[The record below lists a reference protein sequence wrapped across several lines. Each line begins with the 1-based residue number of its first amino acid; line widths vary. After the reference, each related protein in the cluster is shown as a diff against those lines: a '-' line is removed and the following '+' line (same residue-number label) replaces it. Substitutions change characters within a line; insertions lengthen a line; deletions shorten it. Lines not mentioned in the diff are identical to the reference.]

1 MTTLAHSIV
10 PSESKPDQRLN
21 YEEKIESRGRQT
33 TLYQEFCFRSVYQTR
48 SVEVMAKRP
57 KSSLSLDTVNEAIV
71 DALIEGKGIGQ
82 KIKRLRLKRS
92 MGLAELGKEVG
103 LSASFLSQLENGR
116 VVPTLRNLSSI
127 ALVFKKELSYF
138 FRDENDK
145 VFRISRAKDRIR
157 LVVGDF
163 LLSDSMSVLVPDR
176 QIVPC
181 IADFLPGTEGA
192 FHPQIFAGLE
202 LVYVINGPLTL
213 STEDRT
219 ELLHAE
225 DSAWI
230 DGGTSRR
237 YQCHEDKPARA
248 LIVTFALQS

>member
-1 MTTLAHSIV
+1 
-10 PSESKPDQRLN
+10 
-21 YEEKIESRGRQT
+21 
-33 TLYQEFCFRSVYQTR
+33 
-48 SVEVMAKRP
+48 MAKRV

-71 DALIEGKGIGQ
+71 DALIEAKGIGQ
-82 KIKRLRLKRS
+82 KIRRLRLKRS

-116 VVPTLRNLSSI
+116 VIPTLRNLSRI

-145 VFRISRAKDRIR
+145 VFRVSRGKDRIR
-157 LVVGDF
+157 LVVGEF

-176 QIVPC
+176 HIVPC
-181 IADFLPGTEGA
+181 IADFLPGIEGAA

-202 LVYVINGPLTL
+202 LVYVIDGSLML
-213 STEDRT
+213 STEGKT
-219 ELLHAE
+219 EVLHSE

-230 DGGTSRR
+230 DGSTSRQYR
-237 YQCHEDKPARA
+237 CHEDKPAKA

>member
-1 MTTLAHSIV
+1 
-10 PSESKPDQRLN
+10 
-21 YEEKIESRGRQT
+21 
-33 TLYQEFCFRSVYQTR
+33 
-48 SVEVMAKRP
+48 MAKRV

-71 DALIEGKGIGQ
+71 DALIEAKGIGQ
-82 KIKRLRLKRS
+82 KIRRLRLKRS

-116 VVPTLRNLSSI
+116 VIPTLRNLSRI

-145 VFRISRAKDRIR
+145 VFRVSRGKDRIR
-157 LVVGDF
+157 LVVGEF

-176 QIVPC
+176 HIVPC
-181 IADFLPGTEGA
+181 IADFLPGIEGAA
-192 FHPQIFAGLE
+192 FHPQIFPGLE
-202 LVYVINGPLTL
+202 LVYVIDGSLML
-213 STEDRT
+213 STGDKT
-219 ELLHAE
+219 ELLQGE

-230 DGGTSRR
+230 DGSTSRQYR
-237 YQCHEDKPARA
+237 CHEDKPARA

>member
-1 MTTLAHSIV
+1 
-10 PSESKPDQRLN
+10 
-21 YEEKIESRGRQT
+21 
-33 TLYQEFCFRSVYQTR
+33 
-48 SVEVMAKRP
+48 MAKRV

-71 DALIEGKGIGQ
+71 DALIEAKGIGQ
-82 KIKRLRLKRS
+82 KIRRLRLKRS

-116 VVPTLRNLSSI
+116 VIPTLRNLSRI

-145 VFRISRAKDRIR
+145 VFRVSRGKDRIR
-157 LVVGDF
+157 LVVGEF

-176 QIVPC
+176 HIVPC
-181 IADFLPGTEGA
+181 IADFLPGIEASA
-192 FHPQIFAGLE
+192 FHPQIFPGLE
-202 LVYVINGPLTL
+202 LVYVIDGSLTL
-213 STEDRT
+213 STEGKT
-219 ELLHAE
+219 ELLQSE

-230 DGGTSRR
+230 DGSTSRQYR
-237 YQCHEDKPARA
+237 CHEDRPAKA

>member
-1 MTTLAHSIV
+1 
-10 PSESKPDQRLN
+10 
-21 YEEKIESRGRQT
+21 
-33 TLYQEFCFRSVYQTR
+33 
-48 SVEVMAKRP
+48 MAKRV

-71 DALIEGKGIGQ
+71 DALIEAKGIGQ
-82 KIKRLRLKRS
+82 KIRRLRLKRS

-116 VVPTLRNLSSI
+116 VIPTLRNLSRI

-145 VFRISRAKDRIR
+145 VFRVSRGKDRIR
-157 LVVGDF
+157 LVVGEF

-176 QIVPC
+176 HIVPC
-181 IADFLPGTEGA
+181 IADFLPGIEGSA
-192 FHPQIFAGLE
+192 FHPQIFPGLE
-202 LVYVINGPLTL
+202 LVYVIDGSLTL
-213 STEDRT
+213 STEGKT
-219 ELLHAE
+219 ELLHSE

-230 DGGTSRR
+230 DGSTSRQYR
-237 YQCHEDKPARA
+237 CHEDKPAKA

>member
-1 MTTLAHSIV
+1 
-10 PSESKPDQRLN
+10 
-21 YEEKIESRGRQT
+21 
-33 TLYQEFCFRSVYQTR
+33 
-48 SVEVMAKRP
+48 MAKRV

-71 DALIEGKGIGQ
+71 DALIEAKGIGQ
-82 KIKRLRLKRS
+82 KIRRLRLKRS

-116 VVPTLRNLSSI
+116 VIPTLRNLSRI

-145 VFRISRAKDRIR
+145 VFRVSRGKDRIR
-157 LVVGDF
+157 LVVGEF

-176 QIVPC
+176 HIVPC
-181 IADFLPGTEGA
+181 IADFLPGNEGAA
-192 FHPQIFAGLE
+192 FHPQIFPGLE
-202 LVYVINGPLTL
+202 LVYVIGGSLTL
-213 STEDRT
+213 STEGKT
-219 ELLHAE
+219 ELLQSE

-230 DGGTSRR
+230 DGSTSRQYR
-237 YQCHEDKPARA
+237 CHEDKPAKA

>member
-1 MTTLAHSIV
+1 
-10 PSESKPDQRLN
+10 
-21 YEEKIESRGRQT
+21 
-33 TLYQEFCFRSVYQTR
+33 
-48 SVEVMAKRP
+48 MAKRV

-71 DALIEGKGIGQ
+71 DALIEAKGIGQ
-82 KIKRLRLKRS
+82 KIRRLRLKRS

-116 VVPTLRNLSSI
+116 VIPTLRNLSRI

-145 VFRISRAKDRIR
+145 VFRVSRGKDRIR
-157 LVVGDF
+157 LVIGEF

-176 QIVPC
+176 HIVPC
-181 IADFLPGTEGA
+181 IADFLPGIEGAA
-192 FHPQIFAGLE
+192 FHPQIFPGLE
-202 LVYVINGPLTL
+202 LVYVIDGSLTL
-213 STEDRT
+213 STEGKT
-219 ELLHAE
+219 EVLQSE

-230 DGGTSRR
+230 DGSTSRQYR
-237 YQCHEDKPARA
+237 CHEDKPAKA

>member
-1 MTTLAHSIV
+1 
-10 PSESKPDQRLN
+10 
-21 YEEKIESRGRQT
+21 
-33 TLYQEFCFRSVYQTR
+33 
-48 SVEVMAKRP
+48 MAKRV

-71 DALIEGKGIGQ
+71 DALIEAKGIGQ
-82 KIKRLRLKRS
+82 KIRRLRLKRS

-116 VVPTLRNLSSI
+116 VIPTLRNLSRI

-145 VFRISRAKDRIR
+145 VFRVSRGKDRIR
-157 LVVGDF
+157 LVVGEF

-176 QIVPC
+176 HIVPC
-181 IADFLPGTEGA
+181 IADFLPGIEGAA
-192 FHPQIFAGLE
+192 FHPQIFPGLE
-202 LVYVINGPLTL
+202 LVYVIDGSLML
-213 STEDRT
+213 STEGKT
-219 ELLHAE
+219 EVLHSE

-230 DGGTSRR
+230 DGGTSRQYR
-237 YQCHEDKPARA
+237 CHEDKPAKA